1 METPRDV
8 VHIRGDFTGNSDQR
22 IELRSER
29 GLRFNRE
36 LFKLLKVDAEKGQA
50 LAGIVV
56 EISGNARPL
65 FFLSARETASQGLQL
80 FLGTLAFGDVLI
92 KGEGADE
99 LGIGKEPDAVEFKG
113 QEGAVSAAALRVG
126 VHDAGFPRKSR

>member
-1 METPRDV
+1 MESPRDA
-8 VHIRGDFTGNSDQR
+8 VHVRGDFTGNSDQR
-22 IELRSER
+22 IELRGER
-29 GLRFNRE
+29 GLRLNRE

-80 FLGTLAFGDVLI
+80 FLGTLAFGDVLV
-92 KGEGADE
+92 KGEGPDE
-99 LGIGKEPDAVEFKG
+99 LGIGKEPDAVEFNV
-113 QEGAVSAAALRVG
+113 QECAVSAAALRG
-126 VHDAGFPRKSR
+126 SMHDAGFPRKPR